1 MPNKCLLN
9 VEYRITMDLRIDS
22 DIDIVIFF
30 KKVGNEGHFKSTTQV
45 QKPEKEI
52 EKETQ
57 GVSQQ
62 NSFASANFFYAFKS
76 SDEGFQN
83 SDLLKT
89 LHKPLTVKRQAQ

>member
-1 MPNKCLLN
+1 MPNKCLLK

-30 KKVGNEGHFKSTTQV
+30 KKVGNEGHFKSTKQV
-45 QKPEKEI
+45 QKPVWI

-76 SDEGFQN
+76 SNEGFQN